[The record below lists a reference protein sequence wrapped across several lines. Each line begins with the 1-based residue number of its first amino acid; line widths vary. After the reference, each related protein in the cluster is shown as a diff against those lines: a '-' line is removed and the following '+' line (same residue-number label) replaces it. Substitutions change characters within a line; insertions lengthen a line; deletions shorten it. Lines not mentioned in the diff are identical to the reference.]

1 MKKSSFAKQFRK
13 AFKEST
19 KPKAKSYSYHSM
31 KDIELPLSDLVEL
44 FSYDDKQGNPI
55 VKIINFKTPIDSF
68 ETVEY
73 NQIMA
78 LRYGERIE
86 LIEELLGPLN
96 NLYIMGHSM
105 GAERAL
111 DMISSYERNNYK
123 ASWYRN
129 LKGFI
134 SLSGII
140 WGANTSPLSKVKGSP
155 YKDLLEGLKMAE
167 NLSLDKSERKNTEAV
182 LDIAHAMLM
191 AYHRTEEKVLI
202 EPSEPKE
209 KHLERLAEVVEI
221 AKIIYKSGQASDIS
235 TIFNSKDGGKSVLEI
250 LSSNFEQKNKTDNGF
265 AKQIEIPLFSDF
277 IYLANLKEHLPNLV
291 IFEKAKIIL
300 QKIAKKLKGTAP
312 EKREDWFRKN
322 TLPTRLRYISLS
334 ASLPD
339 PYSHLLEKSDERDFF
354 DLGLL
359 ARDGDDYRI
368 QRGLQLESFEQ
379 WGARLSDG
387 TADLDM
393 TQFNPERHMS
403 LNKEQKAYTAEH
415 LAIFAADH
423 ISVWIGST
431 SADKDKANPFPRD
444 AIVKSLGAYLN
455 SDK

>member
-1 MKKSSFAKQFRK
+1 
-13 AFKEST
+13 
-19 KPKAKSYSYHSM
+19 
-31 KDIELPLSDLVEL
+31 
-44 FSYDDKQGNPI
+44 
-55 VKIINFKTPIDSF
+55 
-68 ETVEY
+68 
-73 NQIMA
+73 
-78 LRYGERIE
+78 
-86 LIEELLGPLN
+86 
-96 NLYIMGHSM
+96 MGHSM

-111 DMISSYERNNYK
+111 DMISSYEKQLQSFLVQKFERFYK
-123 ASWYRN
+123 PFWYYR
-129 LKGFI
+129 
-134 SLSGII
+134 
-140 WGANTSPLSKVKGSP
+140 GANTSPLSKVKGSP

-312 EKREDWFRKN
+312 EKEKIGLKKTLYLQDYDTSLYLRHFLTRTVTIRK
-322 TLPTRLRYISLS
+322 
-334 ASLPD
+334 
-339 PYSHLLEKSDERDFF
+339 K
-354 DLGLL
+354 
-359 ARDGDDYRI
+359 
-368 QRGLQLESFEQ
+368 
-379 WGARLSDG
+379 
-387 TADLDM
+387 
-393 TQFNPERHMS
+393 
-403 LNKEQKAYTAEH
+403 
-415 LAIFAADH
+415 
-423 ISVWIGST
+423 
-431 SADKDKANPFPRD
+431 
-444 AIVKSLGAYLN
+444 
-455 SDK
+455 